1 MSENITL
8 LYKYHEKEI
17 KIPKNYEELK
27 KSFFLLFKEEQNDS
41 FTFKYKD
48 ENKDDIIIEED
59 DKQFRDTIS
68 EIIRINAVISVEKI
82 EDLELINDSS
92 ENESGNEIRSGII
105 FKKTDNNI
113 SVYELNQKLKDYE
126 KENRD
131 LLEKNKILSNE
142 KEKYMKES
150 EQSIQKNKELVFQK
164 KEYEKKL
171 ESLQKMNANEGIN
184 NLEVESLKAQFEKE
198 MSQIKIQFTE
208 EQKKCKRLELKLKE
222 NEDQAENVKIKEKD
236 ILNKDIKINELEQK
250 LEENNENIKRKNE
263 RINEYEKR
271 IKNYENEIIGY
282 KSELEKS
289 KLDIINLKKNNE
301 RKEKD
306 KYLEEFLEAK
316 YKEKTKDQI
325 DKMKKELNK
334 KIEEESQKLKEIYEK
349 KYIEKENKMR
359 EELNQ
364 IIEMLMESNIS
375 MKSDE
380 SISSLVVP
388 STCQFEHKGIK
399 CQKCFSE
406 PIMGINYKCL
416 ECKDYNLCEKCE
428 EKNSKENFH
437 NKEYDFI
444 KLRKTKEIKG
454 EKEKIYSYDC
464 PNNLNLIEYIYEGT
478 EQANIKIILKNN
490 GNEAWPKGK
499 TKLIFDK
506 FSQIKGDEIILESQ
520 NIGEEKNYTVI
531 LKNLEKMKEGEYKSF
546 LFFNVEGKNFGEKLI
561 IIIKVKKRENKDE
574 EINKYI
580 DKINEFR
587 ESYSLSKEEFSNEY
601 LLEVLKKNNF
611 EHDQSFNS
619 LFN

>member
-236 ILNKDIKINELEQK
+236 ILNIMNIFFHKKINK
-250 LEENNENIKRKNE
+250 ENIK
-263 RINEYEKR
+263 
-271 IKNYENEIIGY
+271 
-282 KSELEKS
+282 
-289 KLDIINLKKNNE
+289 
-301 RKEKD
+301 
-306 KYLEEFLEAK
+306 
-316 YKEKTKDQI
+316 
-325 DKMKKELNK
+325 
-334 KIEEESQKLKEIYEK
+334 
-349 KYIEKENKMR
+349 
-359 EELNQ
+359 
-364 IIEMLMESNIS
+364 
-375 MKSDE
+375 
-380 SISSLVVP
+380 
-388 STCQFEHKGIK
+388 
-399 CQKCFSE
+399 
-406 PIMGINYKCL
+406 
-416 ECKDYNLCEKCE
+416 
-428 EKNSKENFH
+428 
-437 NKEYDFI
+437 YDFI
-444 KLRKTKEIKG
+444 V
-454 EKEKIYSYDC
+454 
-464 PNNLNLIEYIYEGT
+464 
-478 EQANIKIILKNN
+478 
-490 GNEAWPKGK
+490 
-499 TKLIFDK
+499 K
-506 FSQIKGDEIILESQ
+506 FLEM
-520 NIGEEKNYTVI
+520 Y
-531 LKNLEKMKEGEYKSF
+531 
-546 LFFNVEGKNFGEKLI
+546 
-561 IIIKVKKRENKDE
+561 
-574 EINKYI
+574 
-580 DKINEFR
+580 
-587 ESYSLSKEEFSNEY
+587 
-601 LLEVLKKNNF
+601 
-611 EHDQSFNS
+611 
-619 LFN
+619 